1 MKVDGILIYT
11 FKFQLIC
18 MRRQVF
24 KIEMRTSESW
34 AITNHMKFNKC
45 KCQILH
51 LGRGDPGY
59 SDWRMK

>member
-1 MKVDGILIYT
+1 MHTKFADNTKVGGAADTLKSREALQRDLDKLG
-11 FKFQLIC
+11 
-18 MRRQVF
+18 
-24 KIEMRTSESW
+24 RT
-34 AITNHMKFNKC
+34 ITNHMKFNKC